1 MKSVKTAMNR
11 RNATVTDDE
20 KAYYSLVEKVFG
32 ILAPFYDIV
41 TAPFSSVRERVVDFT
56 RAPEGSKI
64 LDIATGTGKQAFAF
78 AKRGYDVSGIDLS
91 EAMLKVA
98 KKKNRYPNVKF
109 EVGDAANLPF
119 ENASFDVA
127 CISFAL
133 HDMLLTIRERT
144 LKEIVRVT
152 RAEGTIVII
161 DYSLP
166 GNKVGKSLIYH
177 LVKLYEGKFY
187 VEFIHSD
194 LRGLLSKS
202 GIKVTEERSVLIGVA
217 RILKGAREIE
227 SRS

>member
-1 MKSVKTAMNR
+1 
-11 RNATVTDDE
+11 
-20 KAYYSLVEKVFG
+20 
-32 ILAPFYDIV
+32 
-41 TAPFSSVRERVVDFT
+41 
-56 RAPEGSKI
+56 
-64 LDIATGTGKQAFAF
+64 
-78 AKRGYDVSGIDLS
+78 
-91 EAMLKVA
+91 
-98 KKKNRYPNVKF
+98 VKF

-133 HDMLLTIRERT
+133 HDMLLTIREKT
-144 LKEIVRVT
+144 LKEMVRVT

-166 GNKVGKSLIYH
+166 ENKIGRSLIYR

-202 GIKVTEERSVLIGVA
+202 GIKVTEERSVLIGAA

>member
-1 MKSVKTAMNR
+1 MNR
-11 RNATVTDDE
+11 PNATITDDE

-56 RAPEGSKI
+56 RAPEGSRI

-133 HDMLLTIRERT
+133 HDMLLTIREKT
-144 LKEIVRVT
+144 LKEMVRVT

-166 GNKVGKSLIYH
+166 ENKIGRSLIYR

-202 GIKVTEERSVLIGVA
+202 GIKVTEERSVLIGAA

>member
-1 MKSVKTAMNR
+1 MNR

>member
-1 MKSVKTAMNR
+1 MNR
-11 RNATVTDDE
+11 PNATITDDE

-56 RAPEGSKI
+56 RAPEGSRI

-133 HDMLLTIRERT
+133 HDMLLTIREKT
-144 LKEIVRVT
+144 LKEMVRVT
-152 RAEGTIVII
+152 RAGGTIVII

-166 GNKVGKSLIYH
+166 ENKIGRSLIYR

-202 GIKVTEERSVLIGVA
+202 GIKVTEERSVLIGAA

>member
-11 RNATVTDDE
+11 PNATITDDE

-56 RAPEGSKI
+56 RAPEGSRI

-133 HDMLLTIRERT
+133 HDMLLTIREKT
-144 LKEIVRVT
+144 LKEMVRVT

-166 GNKVGKSLIYH
+166 ENKIGRSLIYR

-202 GIKVTEERSVLIGVA
+202 GIKVTEERSVLIGAA